1 MISDPISDMMTRITN
16 AQAVRHERVSVPFS
30 TVKLKIAQVLKE
42 AGYLGDVE
50 RKKRK
55 AKTAEV
61 EYLDLALRYEDGQ
74 GAISGMRL
82 ISKPSRHIYTKAK
95 AIRPV
100 RSGYG
105 LAVVST
111 PKGIM
116 SGSAA
121 RKENVGGEVMF
132 EIW

>member
-1 MISDPISDMMTRITN
+1 MLTRLTN
-16 AQAVRHERVSVPFS
+16 AQAVRHESVMVPFS
-30 TVKLKIAQVLKE
+30 TVKFKIAQLLKD
-42 AGYLGDVE
+42 AGYLAEVD

-55 AKTAEV
+55 AKKSEV
-61 EYLDLALRYEDGQ
+61 EWLDLKLRYDDSR
-74 GAISGMRL
+74 GAITGIRL
-82 ISKPSRHIYTKAK
+82 VSRPSRHIYTKAK
-95 AIRPV
+95 EIRPV

-116 SGSAA
+116 SGATA

>member
-1 MISDPISDMMTRITN
+1 MLTRITN
-16 AQAVRHERVSVPFS
+16 AQAVRHESVGVPFS
-30 TVKLKIAQVLKE
+30 TVKFRIAQLLQE
-42 AGYLGDVE
+42 AGYLTEVQ
-50 RKKRK
+50 RTKRK
-55 AKTAEV
+55 ATKAEV
-61 EYLDLALRYEDGQ
+61 DWLDLKLRYDDGQ
-74 GAISGMRL
+74 GAISGVRL
-82 ISKPSRHIYTKAK
+82 ISRPSRHMYVKSK
-95 AIRPV
+95 EIRPV

-121 RKENVGGEVMF
+121 RKENVGGEIMF

>member
-1 MISDPISDMMTRITN
+1 MDPISDMLTRLTN
-16 AQAVRHERVSVPFS
+16 AQAVRHETVAVPFS
-30 TVKLKIAQVLKE
+30 TVKFKIAQLLKD
-42 AGYLGDVE
+42 AGYLTEVD

-55 AKTAEV
+55 AKKAEV
-61 EYLDLALRYEDGQ
+61 EWLDLKLRYEDGR
-74 GAISGMRL
+74 GAITGIRL
-82 ISKPSRHIYTKAK
+82 VSRPSRHIYTKAK
-95 AIRPV
+95 EIRPV

-116 SGSAA
+116 SGTAA